1 MLNRQ
6 LETTEPGVFV
16 DGAWRHGSGPSLT
29 VIDPCTG
36 LPLARVSAA
45 STADGLALHQHDR
58 KGRIAWADCGHDRK
72 PCA

>member
-29 VIDPCTG
+29 VIDPCPASRSPASLL
-36 LPLARVSAA
+36 LPPPMSIRL
-45 STADGLALHQHDR
+45 
-58 KGRIAWADCGHDRK
+58 
-72 PCA
+72 